1 MSMRW
6 AGGNN
11 PKPMDAPSTIQPPP
25 AARDASRAAASPA
38 AITPAKL
45 PATPPLHAD
54 AEDAPLYAPRNRVYP
69 RAVSGRIRRIKWAV
83 LSVILGLYYVL
94 PWVRWD
100 RGPGVPDQAILLDL
114 AGRRGYIFDIEI
126 WPQEIYYL
134 TGLLILGAVLLFLA
148 TALFGRVWCGF
159 SCPQTLWTDLFMQVE
174 RWIEGDRNTRIRRDQ
189 GPLSFDKAWRKV
201 AKHTAWAVIALATG
215 GMWIAYYNDA
225 PTVLKALFAGEA
237 SSTIYAVTA
246 LFTLTTYVLAG
257 WAREQVCIYMCP
269 WPRFQAAMFDEHS
282 MIVTYAGWRGE
293 PRGKPGRERNFEGRG
308 HCVDCTLCV
317 QVCPTGVD
325 IRKGQ
330 QLACIGCGLCVDACN
345 GVMAKFGLPPDLI
358 AFDSIT
364 NQALRAKTPAV
375 RQRLRPRLVRPRT
388 IVYAVVLLIVAAV
401 MTATF
406 ATRPRTTLFVQAD
419 RAPLFVMLSDGAIRN
434 AYTLKVLNMD
444 RQAKT
449 YTVSL
454 DAPAGLN
461 LSVIGHPGPEPVAL
475 PVPGDSVGAF
485 RVLVTAPPGALKVR
499 STPITFI
506 VGQGAGEPALRH
518 DAALF
523 GPGQP

>member
-1 MSMRW
+1 
-6 AGGNN
+6 
-11 PKPMDAPSTIQPPP
+11 MDAPPSAIQPSPAVPQSSAALTSSAAPLRPQGPP
-25 AARDASRAAASPA
+25 AA
-38 AITPAKL
+38 
-45 PATPPLHAD
+45 PPHHD
-54 AEDAPLYAPRNRVYP
+54 PDDAPLYAPRNRVYP
-69 RAVSGRIRRIKWAV
+69 RAVSGRIRRTKWTG
-83 LSVILGLYYVL
+83 LTVILGLYYAL
-94 PWVRWD
+94 SWLRWD

-114 AGRRGYIFDIEI
+114 AGRRGCIFDIEI

-134 TGLLILGAVLLFLA
+134 TGLLILGAVLLFLL

-189 GPLSFDKAWRKV
+189 GPLSLDKVWRKGV
-201 AKHTAWAVIALATG
+201 KHAAWAVIALATG

-246 LFTLTTYVLAG
+246 LFMLTTYVLAG

-282 MIVTYAGWRGE
+282 MIVTYAAWRGE

-345 GVMAKFGLPPDLI
+345 GVMAKFGLAPDLI
-358 AFDSIT
+358 SYDSIT
-364 NQALRAKTPAV
+364 NQALRAKTPTV
-375 RQRLRPRLVRPRT
+375 RQRLRPHLVRPRT
-388 IVYAVVLLIVAAV
+388 IVYAVVVVIVAAV

-406 ATRPRTTLFVQAD
+406 TSRPRTTLFAQAD
-419 RAPLFVMLSDGAIRN
+419 GAPLFVTLSDGAIRN

-454 DAPAGLN
+454 DAPAGLS
-461 LSVIGHPGPEPVAL
+461 LSVIGHPGPAPVAL

-485 RVLVTAPPGALKVR
+485 RVLVTASRGALKAR
-499 STPITFI
+499 STPIAFI
-506 VGQGAGEPALRH
+506 VGQGAGEPPLRH
-518 DAALF
+518 DADMF